1 MNRSSRICL
10 LLMAFGIILSGSVSA
25 LGVSTHRLVNGEA
38 ALASLFFQEYL
49 RNGLGFVSGSAT
61 VLRGDSGERFSVQRW
76 LEEGGEREDE
86 RFRFLRHFHDPL
98 NPWDSAGL
106 NLGIDRHDSSL
117 RWMQHTS
124 QGGRSTGG
132 FWSWRDARRLYYEAL
147 TEPDAVRRE
156 ALWADV
162 FRALGQIMHLV
173 VDASVPEHT
182 RNDAHLFGAIKLG
195 SSYERWVDSQHDGGN
210 SQGEAQFIARY
221 LSAPIGFVSDILEL
235 PPPGGEYIARV
246 PVARLID
253 ADRYDGANP
262 SITVDGADYRAP
274 VSVGLSEIANANF
287 FSESTLRGQ
296 YPFPTDAG
304 LIRVNLATPLGLVR
318 RYFSRP
324 EGQGLLPANPLR
336 AECAADAF
344 YQRGDLVQ
352 PPPYPCTD
360 ARVWSQV
367 AAHMLPRAVGYARG
381 VLDYF
386 FRGTLQV
393 NRVFWQGGSSPG
405 VYISVTNLSDE
416 ELDGTFAVYARHG
429 MEAEER
435 REWIGSVAEGDP
447 VQLGAGE
454 TATLPLSLRESSDAS
469 GAQVL
474 VFRGRLGLEDEAVI
488 GQVFAVP
495 YVFVMQN
502 GHDTDLQRN
511 CTNTEL
517 AREPAPIWALG
528 LQVVRLHHVRCWFI
542 PVNQRMSGIIYTN
555 APVSQGSG
563 ERQPAI
569 AAVDAYWRQGLN
581 QFPAP
586 LALDGVAAQG
596 GAWRRRGNEPDP
608 TSFEIL
614 DPAPQRQRAELILA
628 VRLVSGGTLLTGLAG
643 FDEAITGHI
652 KQLRA
657 HFDGVS
663 LAYLVES
670 SRGITMNVI
679 TNVNDL
685 TRRRFEAVSVAA
697 VPYGTDTLHYSVFR
711 GFSVGGEGL
720 RVSLDPFG
728 RTNYVEGVTDD
739 YKEYGA
745 LATSLSHYE
754 RIGPMLAPH
763 PSGPH
768 LRWEAVVKPVYDPN
782 ELAFLR
788 TFVREDLDTHEI
800 VLTGREEDP

>member
-1 MNRSSRICL
+1 MSCHKGLALLVLGL
-10 LLMAFGIILSGSVSA
+10 LLSVKVSG
-25 LGVSTHRLVNGEA
+25 LGVQTHRLVNRQA
-38 ALASLFFQEYL
+38 AETSDSFKSYL
-49 RNGLGFVSGSAT
+49 RTGLGFPDSIET
-61 VLRGDSGERFSVQRW
+61 VVHGKTVRDW
-76 LEEGGEREDE
+76 LEEGGHREDDLL
-86 RFRFLRHFHDPL
+86 RFLRHFHDPL
-98 NPWDSAGL
+98 NAWENAGL
-106 NLGIDRHDSSL
+106 NLVVDRHDASV
-117 RWMQHTS
+117 RWMQQPH
-124 QGGRSTGG
+124 QGGALTGG
-132 FWSWRDARRLYYEAL
+132 SWSWRDARRLYYEAL

-173 VDASVPEHT
+173 ADASVPEHT
-182 RNDAHLFGAIKLG
+182 RNDVHLFGAIKLG
-195 SSYERWVDSQHDGGN
+195 NSYERWVDSQHGGN
-210 SQGEAQFIARY
+210 SQTEAQFIARY
-221 LSAPIGFVSDILEL
+221 LSAPIGFVPDILEL
-235 PPPGGEYIARV
+235 PSPAGEHIARV

-262 SITVDGADYRAP
+262 GITVDGADHRAP
-274 VSVGLSEIANANF
+274 VSVGLAEIANANF
-287 FSESTLRGQ
+287 FSESTLSGQ

-304 LIRVNLATPLGLVR
+304 LIRVNLATPLGQVR
-318 RYFSRP
+318 RYLSRP

-336 AECAADAF
+336 AECAADDF
-344 YQRGDLVQ
+344 IHRGDLVQ
-352 PPPYPCTD
+352 PPPFPCTD
-360 ARVWSQV
+360 ALVWSQV

-405 VYISVTNLSDE
+405 TYISVTNLSGE

-429 MEAEER
+429 TGADER
-435 REWIGSVAEGDP
+435 REWIGSVADGDP

-454 TATLPLSLRESSDAS
+454 TATLRLSLREGG
-469 GAQVL
+469 GATGAHVL

-511 CTNTEL
+511 CTNTEV
-517 AREPAPIWALG
+517 ARAPAPLRALG
-528 LQVVRLHHVRCWFI
+528 LQLVRSHHVRCWFI
-542 PVNQRMSGIIYTN
+542 PVNQRMSGLIYTS
-555 APVSQGSG
+555 APASQGSG

-581 QFPAP
+581 RFPAP
-586 LALDGVAAQG
+586 LALDGVTAQG
-596 GAWRRRGNEPDP
+596 GAWRRVGDEPDP
-608 TSFEIL
+608 ATFEIL

-628 VRLVSGGTLLTGLAG
+628 VRLVSGEDVLTGLAG
-643 FDEAITGHI
+643 FDEAITGHL

-657 HFDGVS
+657 YFDGVS
-663 LAYLVES
+663 WAYLVDS
-670 SRGITMNVI
+670 SRSITMNVI
-679 TNVNDL
+679 SNFKDL
-685 TRRRFEAVSVAA
+685 TRRRFEVVSVAG
-697 VPYGTDTLHYSVFR
+697 VPYAIDTLHHGLFR

-720 RVSLDPFG
+720 RVSQDPFG
-728 RTNYVEGVTDD
+728 RTNYVEGVMDD
-739 YKEYGA
+739 YKEYGHGA
-745 LATSLSHYE
+745 LAMALSDYE

-768 LRWEAVVKPVYDPN
+768 LRWEAVVKPVYDQT

-788 TFVREDLDTHEI
+788 TFVREDLDAYEI